1 MHLCPQPP
9 GLFSVETPLRW
20 SQPRGA
26 EAQACP
32 TAIPPTPP
40 GGQVESLCSEEQTQ
54 EGEQR
59 QRDTGLGRVRDDR
72 ALGGNLWLGPGSSAR
87 VQIPPVLHTL
97 QCCGVSGL
105 TSWVSRAR
113 PPQGAPRSLEVTA
126 PSSLEG
132 PSVQPPVLPRSG
144 SPGGWGPE
152 SKERGQLTTSR
163 TSPGQEWGSTGA
175 PALGVRVLCG
185 RWSVSVLPPRGAST
199 PGGSLRRVGARP
211 LPARRMPGAAALVCS
226 KFAQRK

>member
-1 MHLCPQPP
+1 MCPQPP
-9 GLFSVETPLRW
+9 GLFSVETP
-20 SQPRGA
+20 SGGHS
-26 EAQACP
+26 
-32 TAIPPTPP
+32 P
-40 GGQVESLCSEEQTQ
+40 GGPRHKPAPPPSHPPRQGDKWSPSAQRNRPR

-72 ALGGNLWLGPGSSAR
+72 ALGGSLWLGPGSSAR

-97 QCCGVSGL
+97 QRCGVSGL

-211 LPARRMPGAAALVCS
+211 LPARRMPGAAALVCY